1 MPRFDADYVPPSAM
15 TIFAHPDD
23 AEFLVSG
30 TIARWTR
37 AGCEV
42 TSVVITSGNVGTHDA
57 TYTREMLARKREAEQ
72 HAGGRARRGFPVRRD
87 GAPVARGRAG
97 AQGARR
103 LRLRDPYPEHL
114 DRHRRHDRGED
125 RIAPGLRV
133 PVEQLGPVGEDPGA
147 GRPGGG
153 EGRLSAGGWR
163 PTRCR
168 RPFPAPL
175 RRGGPRGEAYG
186 VGPYL

>member
-72 HAGGRARRGFPVRRD
+72 HAAARVLGVKNMVFLGYDDCELAPTLEPRRRVGRRVRKQW
-87 GAPVARGRAG
+87 PAG
-97 AQGARR
+97 
-103 LRLRDPYPEHL
+103 
-114 DRHRRHDRGED
+114 
-125 RIAPGLRV
+125 
-133 PVEQLGPVGEDPGA
+133 
-147 GRPGGG
+147 
-153 EGRLSAGGWR
+153 
-163 PTRCR
+163 
-168 RPFPAPL
+168 
-175 RRGGPRGEAYG
+175 
-186 VGPYL
+186 